1 MKPGLTQ
8 RQRLASDLDQ
18 GCLSEAKQETS
29 NWMMTDG
36 TKHFLL
42 KKKNMRHRKC
52 VKDGRLNRG
61 RDKREL

>member
-42 KKKNMRHRKC
+42 KKKYETQKMCQGWQINQR
-52 VKDGRLNRG
+52 
-61 RDKREL
+61 